1 MKFLIVLMLLMSINV
16 VAQENDQN
24 ITEGSV
30 LYVESTDN
38 ESQYAGQAQFLGHGC
53 PLEDPTSLSYQE
65 AVERGEI
72 KDTRSLFELLGF

>member
-1 MKFLIVLMLLMSINV
+1 MKFLIVLMLLMSITV

-24 ITEGSV
+24 ITEDSV
-30 LYVESTDN
+30 LYVEPTDN
-38 ESQYAGQAQFLGHGC
+38 ESQYAGKAQMYGYGC
-53 PLEDPTSLSYQE
+53 PLEDPTTLSYQE